1 MLTFFL
7 SKSFF
12 DHFFTVLTFFRISK
26 EAGVVQVYLDEERV
40 GYDLEQESTHDFL
53 DPYLAKIT
61 FGGKRDFEDKGIM
74 SGIILK
80 LDLNNNEK
88 ISFTDL
94 KHYL

>member
-1 MLTFFL
+1 MFFIFTL
-7 SKSFF
+7 FDPNRSSTIFYILKFF
-12 DHFFTVLTFFRISK
+12 SRISK

-74 SGIILK
+74 SGVFLK
-80 LDLNNNEK
+80 TEFK
-88 ISFTDL
+88 Q
-94 KHYL
+94 

>member
-1 MLTFFL
+1 MNIFYIL
-7 SKSFF
+7 S
-12 DHFFTVLTFFRISK
+12 FFRISK

-74 SGIILK
+74 
-80 LDLNNNEK
+80 
-88 ISFTDL
+88 T
-94 KHYL
+94 